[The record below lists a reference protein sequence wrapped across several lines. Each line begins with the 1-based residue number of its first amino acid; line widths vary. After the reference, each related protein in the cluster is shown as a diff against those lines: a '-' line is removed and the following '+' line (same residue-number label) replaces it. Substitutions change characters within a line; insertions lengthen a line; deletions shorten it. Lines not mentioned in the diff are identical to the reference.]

1 MSLNIEST
9 TVKKLA
15 ETEGV
20 EEEFIKK
27 GLKNGYIVLLQNVA
41 REDVKI
47 CGIGLGL
54 HTKVNANLGTS
65 ADLIDPVLE
74 KEKAKVA
81 VKSGADS
88 IMDLSSAGSLDEI
101 RRMILKTVKV
111 PLGTV
116 PVYQAALEAREQK
129 DAIINM
135 DEDDIFRSI
144 EKHVKDGVDFITV
157 HCGVTKNTVEEI
169 IKRGR
174 LMGIV
179 SRGGAFHAATIIHT
193 GEENPLYKNYD
204 YLLEICKEYNTTLSL
219 GDGIRPGCLED
230 ANDSPQIA
238 EMLVISE
245 LVERARKSGVQAM
258 VEGPGHIPLHEVEPI
273 VKMYKASCKNA
284 PLYLLGPLVTD
295 IAAGYDHIAGGIGG
309 AIAAAAGAD
318 FLCVITPSEH
328 LGLPGAEE
336 IKEGV
341 IAAKIAAH
349 AADIVK
355 LGKKASK
362 LDKRMSI
369 ARANLNWKTQLKLA
383 LDPEKARKIHENI
396 KAEHDPETCSMCGD
410 VCAIKLLSEKLTRKK
425 E

>member
-245 LVERARKSGVQAM
+245 LVERARKAGVQAM
-258 VEGPGHIPLHEVEPI
+258 VEGP
-273 VKMYKASCKNA
+273 
-284 PLYLLGPLVTD
+284 
-295 IAAGYDHIAGGIGG
+295 
-309 AIAAAAGAD
+309 
-318 FLCVITPSEH
+318 
-328 LGLPGAEE
+328 
-336 IKEGV
+336 
-341 IAAKIAAH
+341 
-349 AADIVK
+349 
-355 LGKKASK
+355 
-362 LDKRMSI
+362 
-369 ARANLNWKTQLKLA
+369 
-383 LDPEKARKIHENI
+383 
-396 KAEHDPETCSMCGD
+396 
-410 VCAIKLLSEKLTRKK
+410 
-425 E
+425 